1 MTNTLRPVYNFLS
14 SLKNNNDREWFHDHK
29 ELYEE
34 SFHIMIDFA
43 DDVLNELRKHDD
55 IETISGKK
63 SLYRIY
69 RDVRFSKDKK
79 PYKISWSGSFK
90 RASKALRGGYY
101 YHIEPGNTFIA
112 GGFFGPNPDDL
123 KHIRKHI
130 DIDETPLRSTLE
142 SKSIRSY
149 FGLMQ
154 GEQVKTAPR
163 GYEKDNSS
171 IDLLRYKQFILKHD
185 FSDKEAMQNDFSKNM
200 SLHLQHFR
208 PFFDV
213 MSEILTTDFN
223 GISLI

>member
-29 ELYEE
+29 ELYEK
-34 SFHIMIDFA
+34 SHLIMIDFA
-43 DDVLNELRKHDD
+43 ENLLNEMRKHDD
-55 IETISGKK
+55 LETVSGKK

-69 RDVRFSKDKK
+69 RDVRFSKEKS
-79 PYKISWSGSFK
+79 PYKTYWSGSFK
-90 RASKALRGGYY
+90 RTSKALRGGYY

-130 DIDETPLRSTLE
+130 DIDESPLRSTLE
-142 SKSIRSY
+142 SDSIRSF

-154 GEQVKTAPR
+154 GNQVKTSPR
-163 GYEKDNSS
+163 GYEIDNPS
-171 IDLLRYKQFILKHD
+171 IDLLRYKQFILKYN
-185 FSDKEAMQNDFSKNM
+185 FSDKEVAHKEFYKNM
-200 SLHLQHFR
+200 SIGFQHLR

-223 GISLI
+223 GISRI

>member
-29 ELYEE
+29 ELYEK
-34 SFHIMIDFA
+34 SHLIMIDFA
-43 DDVLNELRKHDD
+43 EYLLNEMRKHDD
-55 IETISGKK
+55 LETISGKK

-69 RDVRFSKDKK
+69 RDVRFSKEKS
-79 PYKISWSGSFK
+79 PYKTSWSGSF
-90 RASKALRGGYY
+90 RRTSKALRGGYY

-130 DIDETPLRSTLE
+130 DIDESPLRSTLE
-142 SKSIRSY
+142 SDSIRSF

-154 GEQVKTAPR
+154 GNQVKTSPR
-163 GYEKDNSS
+163 GYEIDNPS
-171 IDLLRYKQFILKHD
+171 IDLLKYKQFILKHN
-185 FSDKEAMQNDFSKNM
+185 FSDKEVTHKDFYKNM
-200 SLHLQHFR
+200 SNGFQHLR

-223 GISLI
+223 GISRI

>member
-29 ELYEE
+29 ELYEK
-34 SFHIMIDFA
+34 SHLIMIDFA
-43 DDVLNELRKHDD
+43 ENLLNEMRKHDD
-55 IETISGKK
+55 LETISGKK

-69 RDVRFSKDKK
+69 RDVRFSKEKS
-79 PYKISWSGSFK
+79 PYKTSWSGSF
-90 RASKALRGGYY
+90 RRTSKALRGGYY

-130 DIDETPLRSTLE
+130 DIDESPLRSTLE
-142 SKSIRSY
+142 SDSIRSF

-154 GEQVKTAPR
+154 GNQVKTSPR
-163 GYEKDNSS
+163 GYEIDNPS
-171 IDLLRYKQFILKHD
+171 IDLLRYKQFILKHN
-185 FSDKEAMQNDFSKNM
+185 FSDKEVAHKDFYKNM
-200 SLHLQHFR
+200 SIGFQHLR

-223 GISLI
+223 GISRI

>member
-29 ELYEE
+29 ELYEK
-34 SFHIMIDFA
+34 SHLIMIDFA
-43 DDVLNELRKHDD
+43 ENLLNEMRKHDD
-55 IETISGKK
+55 LETISGKK

-69 RDVRFSKDKK
+69 RDVRFSKEKS
-79 PYKISWSGSFK
+79 PYKTSWSGSF
-90 RASKALRGGYY
+90 RRTSKALRGGYY

-130 DIDETPLRSTLE
+130 DIDESPLRSTLE
-142 SKSIRSY
+142 SDSIRSF

-154 GEQVKTAPR
+154 GNQVKTSPR
-163 GYEKDNSS
+163 GYEIDNPS
-171 IDLLRYKQFILKHD
+171 IDLLKYKQFILKHN
-185 FSDKEAMQNDFSKNM
+185 FSDKEVTHKDFYKNM
-200 SLHLQHFR
+200 SNGFQHLR

-223 GISLI
+223 GISRI